1 MASSAEEKS
10 LPPSEKKLRDSRRKG
25 QLPRSQD
32 MVSGAVLLLCS
43 LVLVWTIPEMSG
55 RLIALLN
62 ETARLTTLP
71 FDDAYSRLIPLA
83 VSLLWQV
90 LLPLV
95 AASLFA
101 VVVVNIIIMKGV
113 VFSTTALT
121 PTLDRINPVTGAKR
135 LFSLRSVIELLK
147 SVCKLLLLGA
157 AMVVVW
163 RAHLPALLGASQGG
177 LDGIRSVFWKLT
189 QALMA
194 VAVIVALLTGAMDV
208 RLQQWLFRRDQ
219 RMTKSEK
226 KREHK
231 EQYGHPEIRKVLQQR
246 RRDASQARQAVG
258 LEQATF
264 FIASPQSWLVG
275 IRYVRGE
282 TAVPM
287 VVWRHRRGGDAR
299 AQQHIAAKRL
309 VVIEESALAELIGR
323 QASPGEP
330 VPENTFQSVANLLVR
345 YRLI

>member
-32 MVSGAVLLLCS
+32 MVSAAVLLLCS
-43 LVLVWTIPEMSG
+43 LVCGWIIPDTVG
-55 RLIALLN
+55 RLIALLD
-62 ETARLTTLP
+62 ETARLSTLP
-71 FDDAYSRLIPLA
+71 FSEAYSRLIPQA

-90 LLPLV
+90 LLPL
-95 AASLFA
+95 AGASLFA

-113 VFSTTALT
+113 VFSTTSLA
-121 PTLDRINPVTGAKR
+121 PTFERINPVAGAKR

-147 SVCKLLLLGA
+147 SMCKLLLLGS
-157 AMVVVW
+157 AMIFVW
-163 RAHLPALLGASQGG
+163 RMHLPALLGAAQGG
-177 LDGIRSVFWKLT
+177 LEGVGDVFWSLV

-194 VAVIVALLTGAMDV
+194 VAVIVALLTGGVDV
-208 RLQQWLFRRDQ
+208 RLQQWLFNRDQ

-226 KREHK
+226 KREQK
-231 EQYGHPEIRKVLQQR
+231 EQYGHPEIRRVRQQR
-246 RRDASQARQAVG
+246 RRDGQLPRQAVG

-264 FIASPQSWLVG
+264 FLSSPQSWLVG
-275 IRYVRGE
+275 LRYVRGE

-287 VVWRHRRGGDAR
+287 VVWRHRHGDDERAR
-299 AQQHIAAKRL
+299 QYITAHQP
-309 VVIEESALAELIGR
+309 VVIEDSALAESIGR

-330 VPENTFQSVANLLVR
+330 VPDNTFQSVATLLVR